1 MCCADLQMVGTQ
13 GGYQVSR
20 AAPSQSDETHFSDVL
35 QPAAS
40 ALNGSHMVRSSRQA
54 LGRALRSVSGHWR
67 QRHMQTQP
75 ATKPAGAHHAVL
87 TVEGVPAPTPR
98 HRGSRGWLAWVH
110 PSKPSALK
118 GELLTAN
125 GVGGSDIAMKSPF
138 EVERGPSFA
147 GTGSAA
153 PSVMGSSAV
162 DVEAGAMG
170 DTSEEFVIN
179 PRLTLVFRDVWVAD
193 IPIEESLA
201 HKAKRRVLGLCRKP
215 CPEASELSYI
225 HGSSGSSSRKCVSR
239 QEEMYA
245 KLEEAAA
252 SSAFFIVPGVS
263 SRFPHSQL
271 HAIMGPSGC
280 GEYGGGLE

>member
-1 MCCADLQMVGTQ
+1 MVGTQ

-20 AAPSQSDETHFSDVL
+20 AASQPDKPHFRDVL
-35 QPAAS
+35 QPAAT
-40 ALNGSHMVRSSRQA
+40 AFKGATMVRSSRQA
-54 LGRALRSVSGHWR
+54 IGRALRNVSGHWR
-67 QRHMQTQP
+67 QRHVDTQP
-75 ATKPAGAHHAVL
+75 PAKPAGTNHAVL

-110 PSKPSALK
+110 PGKPSAASN
-118 GELLTAN
+118 GELPT
-125 GVGGSDIAMKSPF
+125 VGGMGAQDIAMKSPF
-138 EVERGPSFA
+138 EVARVPSFA

-153 PSVMGSSAV
+153 PSVMAV
-162 DVEAGAMG
+162 DGQADVDA
-170 DTSEEFVIN
+170 DPTEEFVIN

-201 HKAKRRVLGLCRKP
+201 HKAKRRVLGLCRKE
-215 CPEASELSYI
+215 CPEAAELSYV
-225 HGSSGSSSRKCVSR
+225 HGSGVSGSSGRRCRSR

-252 SSAFFIVPGVS
+252 SGAFFIVPGVS

-280 GEYGGGLE
+280 GECGAARPRQGKGR